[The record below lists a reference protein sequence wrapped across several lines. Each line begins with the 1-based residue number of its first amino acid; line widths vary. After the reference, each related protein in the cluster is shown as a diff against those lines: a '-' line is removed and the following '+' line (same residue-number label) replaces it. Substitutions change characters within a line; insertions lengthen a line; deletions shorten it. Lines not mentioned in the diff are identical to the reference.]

1 MNRSK
6 LKIASAFEATGL
18 SRSLLALQ
26 RAALRPYARALNYHD
41 VPHALAPAFES
52 QLQFYARHFVSMG
65 YEDLLALQAG
75 EWRHEKPGLILT
87 FDDGLRSHA
96 EVVAPLLEKY
106 EMTGWFMVPAAV
118 LDEPAGAGRA
128 PAHTVHEPTLSW
140 RSLLRLRDRH
150 VIGCHTFSHR
160 RLTAALTPEELAFEI
175 GDAKRAL
182 EQGLGCTI
190 PVFAWVG
197 GEEETYCS
205 AAGEAIR
212 RAGFR
217 VSFMTNS
224 APIRAGAD
232 LLQLQ
237 RTNVEASDPP
247 ALVKLSLSGFFD
259 AWYAAKRRRVNRLTA
274 A

>member
-6 LKIASAFEATGL
+6 LAIASAFEATGL
-18 SRSLLALQ
+18 SRTLLALQ

-41 VPHALAPAFES
+41 VPYQLAPAFEA
-52 QLQFYARHFVSMG
+52 QLQFYARHFVSMN
-65 YEDLLALQAG
+65 YQDLLSLHAG
-75 EWRHEKPGLILT
+75 DWPYEKPGLLLT
-87 FDDGLRSHA
+87 FDDGLRSHT

-106 EMTGWFMVPAAV
+106 EMTGWFMVPAGV
-118 LDEPAGAGRA
+118 LGDPAAEAGARL
-128 PAHTVHEPTLSW
+128 HDVREPTLSW

-160 RLTAALTPEELAFEI
+160 RLRTNLTTAELEQEI
-175 GDAKRAL
+175 GGAKQAL
-182 EQGLGCTI
+182 EEGLGCSI

-197 GEEETYCS
+197 GEEATYS
-205 AAGEAIR
+205 RAAAEAIR
-212 RAGFR
+212 LAGFR

-224 APIRAGAD
+224 APIRPGCN

-237 RTNVEASDPP
+237 RTNVEASYPP
-247 ALVKLSLSGFFD
+247 ALVNLALSGFFD
-259 AWYAAKRRRVNRLTA
+259 AWFAAKRRRVNRLTA

>member
-6 LKIASAFEATGL
+6 LAIASAFEASGL
-18 SRSLLALQ
+18 SRSLLSLQ
-26 RAALRPYARALNYHD
+26 RVALRPFARALNYHD
-41 VPHALAPAFES
+41 VPYALAGAFEA
-52 QLQFYARHFVSMG
+52 QLQFYSRHFVSMD
-65 YEDLLALQAG
+65 YQDLLSLHAG
-75 EWRHEKPGLILT
+75 DWPYEKPGLLLS

-106 EMTGWFMVPAAV
+106 EMTGWFMVPAGV
-118 LDEPAGAGRA
+118 LDEPPRAGAK
-128 PAHTVHEPTLSW
+128 PAHDVSEPTLCW
-140 RSLLRLRDRH
+140 RSLLPLRNRH

-160 RLTAALTPEELAFEI
+160 RLTAALTSADLRREI

-182 EQGLGCTI
+182 EEGLGCSI

-197 GEEETYCS
+197 GEEETYS
-205 AAGEAIR
+205 AAAGEAIR

-224 APIRAGAD
+224 APIRPGCN

-237 RTNVEASDPP
+237 RTNVEASYPP
-247 ALVKLSLSGFFD
+247 ALVSLSLSGFFD

-274 A
+274 G

>member
-6 LKIASAFEATGL
+6 LAIATACEATGL
-18 SRSLLALQ
+18 NRSLLALQ
-26 RAALRPYARALNYHD
+26 RMALRPYARALNYHD
-41 VPHALAPAFES
+41 VPYVLASAFES
-52 QLQFYARHFVSMG
+52 QLQFYSRHFVSMN
-65 YEDLLALQAG
+65 YQDLLSLHAG
-75 EWRHEKPGLILT
+75 EWPYEKPGLLLS

-106 EMTGWFMVPAAV
+106 GMTGWFMVPV
-118 LDEPAGAGRA
+118 GILDEAQARA
-128 PAHTVHEPTLSW
+128 APVHDVAEPTLSW
-140 RSLLRLRDRH
+140 RSLTRLRDRH

-160 RLTAALTPEELAFEI
+160 RLGAKLTSTELRREI

-182 EQGLGCTI
+182 EEGLGCSV

-197 GEEETYCS
+197 GEEKSYS
-205 AAGEAIR
+205 AAAGEAIR

-224 APIRAGAD
+224 ASIRPGCN

-237 RTNVEASDPP
+237 RTNVEASYPP
-247 ALVKLSLSGFFD
+247 ALVNLSLSGFFD

>member
-6 LKIASAFEATGL
+6 LAIASAFEATRL

-26 RAALRPYARALNYHD
+26 RVALRPYARALNYHD
-41 VPHALAPAFES
+41 VPYALASTFES
-52 QLQFYARHFVSMG
+52 QLQFYARHFVSMN
-65 YEDLLALQAG
+65 YQDLLSLHAG
-75 EWRHEKPGLILT
+75 EWPYEKPGLLLS
-87 FDDGLRSHA
+87 FDDGLRSHS

-106 EMTGWFMVPAAV
+106 EMTGWFMVPAGV
-118 LDEPAGAGRA
+118 LDEPGGQAR
-128 PAHTVHEPTLSW
+128 VHDVAEPTLSW

-160 RLTAALTPEELAFEI
+160 RLTASLTPVDLRRET
-175 GDAKRAL
+175 GDAKRVL
-182 EQGLGCTI
+182 EDGLGCSI

-197 GEEETYCS
+197 GEEETYS
-205 AAGEAIR
+205 AAAGEAIR

-224 APIRAGAD
+224 APIRPGCN

-247 ALVKLSLSGFFD
+247 ALVNLSLSGFFD
-259 AWYAAKRRRVNRLTA
+259 AWYAGKRRRVNRLTA
-274 A
+274 G